1 MTKDLD
7 VIRQAILNE
16 EEGTAFYSMAAE
28 KTSDETLKEAY
39 SHLMNEELQHG
50 KWLRSLYERLLLKEA
65 SANSEWDTLEEIMF
79 NKNAEMRKQG
89 KSPGLFTQAD
99 AKFEIAITDMAV
111 FAAGAL
117 MEQASIDFYTKA
129 SSETKSEEAKKLYD
143 VLVEWEDIH
152 LNELNSIHEGLMK
165 IWLDKYEF
173 TYSPKL

>member
-7 VIRQAILNE
+7 AIRQAILNE
-16 EEGTAFYSMAAE
+16 DEGAAFYSMAAE
-28 KTSDETLKEAY
+28 KTNDETLKEAY
-39 SHLMNEELQHG
+39 SHLKDEELQHG

-65 SANSEWDTLEEIMF
+65 SANSKWGTLEEILF

-89 KSPGLFTQAD
+89 KSPGLFSQAD

-129 SSETKSEEAKKLYD
+129 SSETMSEEAKKLYD
-143 VLVEWEDIH
+143 VLVGWENVH
-152 LNELNSIHEGLMK
+152 LNELNAIHEDLMK